1 MGTIKASHIQSNS
14 GNDITVDKGFV
25 ITGGVTATG
34 DLYSPSITAHNYII
48 NGDMAIAQV
57 GTSFAAVASGTYNL
71 DCWVYAKSGDAVH
84 TITQDTTV
92 PTGTPFKYSL
102 KLDCTTAD
110 SSIAAGDYC
119 LFGQRIEGYNFVPMV
134 GKTVT
139 LSFWVSDSKIGIH
152 CVTFLNSGADRSYV
166 AEYTINVA
174 NTLEFKT
181 ITVPMNFSGGTW
193 DYTTGIGLSIYFT
206 LSCGSTYQTT
216 ANAWQTGCYYA
227 TANQVNGTDST
238 DNNFYITGVGLNDG
252 SVAMPFR
259 LCGGSRATEIILCQ
273 RYYEKSYDLLTA
285 PGTNTTNGV
294 FYSPAPRD
302 YAVEERGM
310 QFKVSKR
317 SAPTMHIY
325 SYTGA
330 IDKCWNGSDRDSV
343 AGYVGT
349 EGFGYITIAGGDVNN
364 SALYHWTADSRL

>member
-1 MGTIKASHIQSNS
+1 MGTIKASHIESRS
-14 GNDITVDKGFV
+14 GNDITVDKGLV
-25 ITGGVTATG
+25 ITGGATATG
-34 DLYSPSITAHNYII
+34 DFYSPSITAHNYII
-48 NGDMAIAQV
+48 NGDMAITQR
-57 GTSFAAVASGTYNL
+57 GTSFETIASGAYSL
-71 DCWVYAKSGDAVH
+71 DRWVYAKAGDVVH

-92 PTGTPFKYSL
+92 PAGTPFKYSL

-119 LFGQRIEGYNFVPMV
+119 LFGQRMEGYSFSPLI
-134 GKTVT
+134 GKTAT
-139 LSFWVSDSKIGIH
+139 LSFWASDSKTGIH

-181 ITVPMNFSGGTW
+181 ITIPFDYSGGTW

-238 DNNFYITGVGLNDG
+238 DNNFYITGVMLNEG

-259 LCGGSRATEIILCQ
+259 LCGGNYATELNICQ
-273 RYYEKSYDLLTA
+273 RYYESSLNSIYSSDV
-285 PGTNTTNGV
+285 TNGSAYYFQISLSV
-294 FYSPAPRD
+294 QKRIIPIAANISFVDTGYSGFPAGVPTWN
-302 YAVEERGM
+302 YATPSIFRVT
-310 QFKVSKR
+310 K
-317 SAPTMHIY
+317 SA
-325 SYTGA
+325 
-330 IDKCWNGSDRDSV
+330 DSTV
-343 AGYVGT
+343 AG
-349 EGFGYITIAGGDVNN
+349 GFFAFDWIVDVE
-364 SALYHWTADSRL
+364 L